1 MPDRSGSANDSQR
14 VLASLCIV
22 IAMLIGLLVPS
33 IAEAFFP
40 YIFHF
45 LFLMVVFT
53 FCALNANILDIVG
66 NVDNNTWLA
75 LVWQMAGIP
84 ALTALIC
91 FLLNTDLLTTSVL
104 IWTTTAGS
112 VFASPAIANM
122 AGLDRGRSI
131 RTMLLSTL
139 AMPVSLLF
147 FGELTGVLPS
157 DISLSNYV
165 NHVVFFLLLPI
176 VVAIAYWEAQ
186 PRLQRAMGP
195 LVDRAMNGMATLA
208 LMGFCIGV
216 MHKIHGTGPEHH
228 NRLFEYLLLIMIVV
242 VSAYVVTGL
251 IFSHLGRR
259 SALTIG
265 MLSANRNVALS
276 FALLSDILPAEALKF
291 VAVAQFPI
299 FLAPIIVHVS
309 RIIEMP
315 AWFAQLFRRSEKD
328 TASDSLDRQL
338 GQGEPVQNGANAP

>member
-1 MPDRSGSANDSQR
+1 MPHRIKPNSENQR
-14 VLASLCIV
+14 VLASLSIV
-22 IAMLIGLLVPS
+22 IAMLIGLLAPDVS
-33 IAEAFFP
+33 AAFFP

-53 FCALNANILDIVG
+53 FCTLNANILEVIR
-66 NVDNNTWLA
+66 NVDRHGWMA
-75 LVWQMAGIP
+75 LIWQMAGIP

-91 FLLNTDLLTTSVL
+91 FLMNADLLTTSVL

-112 VFASPAIANM
+112 VFASPAIANL
-122 AGLDRGRSI
+122 AGLDRARSI
-131 RTMLLSTL
+131 RAMLLSTL
-139 AMPVSLLF
+139 AMPISLLF

-165 NHVVFFLLLPI
+165 NHVVYFLLLPI
-176 VVAIAYWEAQ
+176 VLAIIYWEAQ
-186 PRLQRAMGP
+186 PRLQRAMGKA
-195 LVDRAMNGMATLA
+195 VDRGMNWAATLS

-216 MHKIHGTGPEHH
+216 MHKIHGTGAEHY
-228 NRLFEYLLLIMIVV
+228 NLLFEYLLLIMIVV

-265 MLSANRNVALS
+265 MLAANRNVALS
-276 FALLSDILPAEALKF
+276 FALVSEFLPAEALTF

-299 FLAPIIVHVS
+299 FLAPVIVHVT
-309 RIIEMP
+309 RIVSWPDWIR
-315 AWFAQLFRRSEKD
+315 AFFNSANR
-328 TASDSLDRQL
+328 
-338 GQGEPVQNGANAP
+338 EPPRVRLE